1 MLRSERMTFMD
12 GPILDL
18 YKTAFS
24 DAERIPLENIHR
36 AMGKG
41 AFLDAYSDEGRFIG
55 FIYGFIDGDKLFF
68 IYFATVP
75 EVRGQGY
82 GAQILKDFR
91 QRYQDKRSFL
101 VTEPKDSGAEDY
113 IMRVRRQ
120 NYYIR
125 NGCTET
131 GIKLLSDDVWFDAMF
146 IQGTLS
152 EEEMVK
158 VVTLYEDIHN
168 GRA

>member
-1 MLRSERMTFMD
+1 MLRCESKTFMD
-12 GPILDL
+12 GPILEL
-18 YKTAFS
+18 YNTAFS
-24 DAERIPLENIHR
+24 EAEKIPLENLHR
-36 AMGKG
+36 ALGKG
-41 AFLDAYSDEGRFIG
+41 AFLDACIDEGRFIG
-55 FIYGFIDGDKLFF
+55 FIFGFIDEDKLFF
-68 IYFATVP
+68 VYFATIP

-82 GAQILKDFR
+82 GAQILRDFR

-101 VTEPKDSGAEDY
+101 VTEPKDSSAEDY
-113 IMRVRRQ
+113 TMRVRRQ
-120 NYYIR
+120 NYYVR

-131 GIKLLSDDVWFDAMF
+131 GIKLLSDGVLFDAMF
-146 IQGTLS
+146 IQGALT